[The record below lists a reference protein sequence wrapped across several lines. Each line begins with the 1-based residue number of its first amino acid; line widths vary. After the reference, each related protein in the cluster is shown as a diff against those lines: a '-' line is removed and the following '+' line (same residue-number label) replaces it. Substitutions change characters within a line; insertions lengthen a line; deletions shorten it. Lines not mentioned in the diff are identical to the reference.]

1 MSADTPPNA
10 GRGRGGGRGT
20 PFGNSEPKR
29 ELRRP
34 MGDPADSLAT
44 QIGNIDLKNPFNI
57 NAEEFVPTF
66 ATLSASADEF
76 VPGQFD
82 MEETEADLGQHPS
95 LSILYEAMYQLTLEP
110 GRFDSIARRLTQDLN
125 QVLED
130 YEHLEQIA
138 EVILENGINEPNF
151 RYTGARLC
159 DYLSLHLTVIIE
171 GATLRQILMQKCNSL
186 FKSRESL
193 LVEKPDRLRGFTL
206 FLAELFQQL
215 EIQVGAVVQRV
226 SVLGDALPQLVCTLA
241 TKPDKDN
248 VRCLVQT
255 LKCCGSVLEE
265 EERSKPSNGGATP
278 SMDRTIEILDTLSG
292 EARLEEGLADMLRSL
307 VRLRSAHWGHSPPGS
322 AAPQEIPGAFQL
334 DPTFYTPDG
343 EVMTMEEYS
352 FLEEMDDFGD
362 GPVQWSTGESS
373 SASGSGSGS
382 GMGDEA
388 EAAYEE
394 FLRQQS

>member
-1 MSADTPPNA
+1 
-10 GRGRGGGRGT
+10 
-20 PFGNSEPKR
+20 
-29 ELRRP
+29 
-34 MGDPADSLAT
+34 MGASADSLAA
-44 QIGNIDLKNPFNI
+44 QIGNIDLKNSFNI
-57 NAEEFVPTF
+57 NAQEFVPTF
-66 ATLSASADEF
+66 GTLSASADEF

-82 MEETEADLGQHPS
+82 MEESDADSGQHAS
-95 LSILYEAMYQLTLEP
+95 LSILYEAMYQLTVEP

-138 EVILENGINEPNF
+138 EVILENGITEPNF

-241 TKPDKDN
+241 SKPDKDN

-265 EERSKPSNGGATP
+265 EERSKPSSGGATP
-278 SMDRTIEILDTLSG
+278 SMDRTMETLDTLSG
-292 EARLEEGLADMLRSL
+292 GAGLEEGLADMLRSL

-322 AAPQEIPGAFQL
+322 ATPQEIPGAFQL

-352 FLEEMDDFGD
+352 FMEEMGAGDDFGD

-382 GMGDEA
+382 GSGMGDEA